1 MAISLKAAR
10 VNAELTQEEAAKKIG
25 VNKSTLQKWESGECY
40 PSTKYI
46 PKITEVYNIG
56 YDDIIFLRKN
66 YA

>member
-10 VNAELTQEEAAKKIG
+10 VNAELTQEEAAKRIG
-25 VNKSTLQKWESGECY
+25 VNKSTLQKWESGKCY
-40 PSTKYI
+40 PSTKHI

-56 YDDIIFLRKN
+56 YDDIIFLRTD